1 MDKIDLFENYPI
13 FNSDKLFRKVVQI
26 TYEINYAYLYDCLKY
41 LPYSEYLRIRN
52 KVINYAVLNDA
63 VKDTKAAKERFWE
76 RIVEQLE
83 IQFNFVKPQSN
94 SKDAERMRRN
104 RGGI

>member
-1 MDKIDLFENYPI
+1 MNNIDLFESYPI
-13 FNSDKLFRKVVQI
+13 FISDKLFHKVVKI
-26 TYEINYAYLYDCLKY
+26 SYEINHAYLFDCLKY
-41 LPYSEYLRIRN
+41 LPYREYLLIRN
-52 KVINYAVLNDA
+52 KVISYAVLNDI

-83 IQFNFVKPQSN
+83 IQFNFVRPQSN

>member
-1 MDKIDLFENYPI
+1 
-13 FNSDKLFRKVVQI
+13 
-26 TYEINYAYLYDCLKY
+26 
-41 LPYSEYLRIRN
+41 
-52 KVINYAVLNDA
+52 VLNDA
-63 VKDTKAAKERFWE
+63 VKDTKASKEKFWE

-83 IQFNFVKPQSN
+83 MQFNFIKPQSN